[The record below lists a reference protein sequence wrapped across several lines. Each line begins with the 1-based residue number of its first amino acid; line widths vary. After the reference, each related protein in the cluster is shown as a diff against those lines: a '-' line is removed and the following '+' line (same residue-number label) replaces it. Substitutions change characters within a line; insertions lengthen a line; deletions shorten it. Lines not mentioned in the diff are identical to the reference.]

1 MNKKISH
8 AQFVE
13 YVYRSFHGQSNIE
26 IAHHFDVKPHALS
39 NLKKR
44 RKDEWDAITAQ
55 LTTAHIEKLQTH
67 EMTPSRLSDAQR
79 RANAILLAA
88 LGNVTVKDGFI
99 QRLISRIP
107 CAPEDAEKY
116 FDAFQEHY
124 QMTLFCE

>member
-55 LTTAHIEKLQTH
+55 LTTAHIEKLQTR
-67 EMTPSRLSDAQR
+67 ERTPPRLSDAERNQGEMWIQ
-79 RANAILLAA
+79 ILI
-88 LGNVTVKDGFI
+88 NV
-99 QRLISRIP
+99 SRP
-107 CAPEDAEKY
+107 PG
-116 FDAFQEHY
+116 
-124 QMTLFCE
+124 TP